1 MKKIFIVYLVCIA
14 FCSCEKDD
22 TKKRNDN
29 EKTSCQC
36 FYNTISFDTIQW
48 GNANLNEIL
57 GEWIFDAFVD
67 TANCEIITDEDVPE
81 MTLKF
86 LKNSCVSGS
95 MIGAIDYQLNDEQ
108 NNTPTN
114 EDSYNQYVF
123 VDGEIIF
130 SHIEPTHVF
139 GSDLNSKIFL
149 SLQDTNKV
157 FVTKDKLFLMSNGV
171 LIFTKNIKNTID
183 QPLSLY
189 GDWSEIM
196 YGKEISRLTFSDNDT
211 LYYQSGNIVNK
222 SIYSFL
228 TKDTLQIYQ
237 LEENEKSICPII
249 VHNNDCITIKRFY
262 KSDAAV
268 YPPTYKEILLFR
280 VK

>member
-1 MKKIFIVYLVCIA
+1 MKKIFLVYLVCIA

-22 TKKRNDN
+22 TNKRNGN
-29 EKTSCQC
+29 EKTSCVC
-36 FYNTISFDTIQW
+36 FYNAISFDTIQW

-57 GEWIFDAFVD
+57 TEWIFDAFVD
-67 TANCEIITDEDVPE
+67 TAICKIVTAENVPE

-86 LKNSCVSGS
+86 LENSHVSGS
-95 MIGAIDYQLNDEQ
+95 MIGGIDYRPNDEQ
-108 NNTPTN
+108 YNTPTN
-114 EDSYNQYVF
+114 EDIYNQYVF

-130 SHIEPTHVF
+130 SNIEPTHVF
-139 GSDLNSKIFL
+139 NSDLNSKIFL

-189 GDWSEIM
+189 GDWREIM

-268 YPPTYKEILLFR
+268 YPPTYKEIFLFR

>member
-1 MKKIFIVYLVCIA
+1 MKNVGIISFMTILFLIA
-14 FCSCEKDD
+14 CGEKDEPIAPEKKVSCSC
-22 TKKRNDN
+22 
-29 EKTSCQC
+29 S
-36 FYNTISFDTIQW
+36 YNTICIDTIQW

-171 LIFTKNIKNTID
+171 LIFTKNIKNTIE

-189 GDWSEIM
+189 GDWREIM

-280 VK
+280 IK